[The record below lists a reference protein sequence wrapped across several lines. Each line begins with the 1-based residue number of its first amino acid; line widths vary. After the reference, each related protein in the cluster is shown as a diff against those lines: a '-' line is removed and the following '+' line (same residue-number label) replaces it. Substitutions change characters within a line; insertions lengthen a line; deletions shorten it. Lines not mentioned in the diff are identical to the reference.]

1 MGDGVTGGGLM
12 GKDLSKCDVSVN
24 IVCFLKSVH
33 SGQVV
38 TAICSIGDE
47 NVTFQYAGGKTE
59 TETFAD
65 VVEQARLYVL
75 TLGGFEKFSEW
86 GLVRPLA
93 TTLRVS
99 ESGHKLA

>member
-1 MGDGVTGGGLM
+1 M
-12 GKDLSKCDVSVN
+12 
-24 IVCFLKSVH
+24 
-33 SGQVV
+33 V

-75 TLGGFEKFSEW
+75 TLGGFEKCSEW
-86 GLVRPLA
+86 GLVRP
-93 TTLRVS
+93 
-99 ESGHKLA
+99 

>member
-1 MGDGVTGGGLM
+1 M

-24 IVCFLKSVH
+24 IVCFLKAVH

-47 NVTFQYAGGKTE
+47 NVTFQYAGGKRE

-75 TLGGFEKFSEW
+75 TLGGFEKFSMW
-86 GLVRPLA
+86 GLIRPK
-93 TTLRVS
+93 
-99 ESGHKLA
+99 E